1 MRVRLMLRC
10 VACEGSP
17 RFWME
22 GEGEVDM
29 RSLSSSSSA
38 FLFRPDMLVC

>member
-1 MRVRLMLRC
+1 MCVRVRLMLRC
-10 VACEGSP
+10 EGRP

-38 FLFRPDMLVC
+38 FLFRPDMLFC